1 MQKAVTAMVTAAAL
15 ASPVGAAAAATKL
28 KKKVVTTTKTV
39 AGTQVQ
45 TDRWGLTQVTL
56 VVKKTTTTV
65 GTKKTVTRKVTAV
78 HVPVYPN
85 HTDRS
90 VFINEQA
97 IPILVQETLT
107 AQFAGNI
114 QMVSGATDTSYAFS
128 QSLQAALALAKKV

>member
-1 MQKAVTAMVTAAAL
+1 MKKVLTALVTAAAL

-28 KKKVVTTTKTV
+28 KKKVVTTTRTL
-39 AGTQVQ
+39 AGSQVQ

-65 GTKKTVTRKVTAV
+65 GTKKTVARKITAV

-107 AQFAGNI
+107 AQFARGI
-114 QMVSGATDTSYAFS
+114 QMVSGATDTSYAFA
-128 QSLQAALALAKKV
+128 QSLQSAILKARRA

>member
-1 MQKAVTAMVTAAAL
+1 MKKVLTAMVTAAAL

-28 KKKVVTTTKTV
+28 KKKVVTTTRTV
-39 AGTQVQ
+39 AGSQVQ
-45 TDRWGLTQVTL
+45 PDLWGIKQVTL
-56 VVKKTTTTV
+56 VVKKTTTTI
-65 GTKKTVTRKVTAV
+65 GTKKTVTRKITAV

-97 IPILVQETLT
+97 IPILVQEALT
-107 AQFAGNI
+107 AQFARGI

-128 QSLQAALALAKKV
+128 QSLQAALALAKKI